1 MKKKSN
7 TASRLKEIMNEN
19 NYKQVD
25 ILKMAK
31 PFCEK
36 YNTPLNK
43 NDLSQY
49 VSGKIEPGQK
59 KIMILAECLNVNPS
73 WLMGLDVP
81 KKSQNS
87 VNQNNLTLEQFLKNI
102 KFDEIEQ
109 KVKEDTKYNLISYID
124 FYDILLYIYPNK
136 FNLLEKEHDFF
147 EEHLENIESVV
158 DEIKKIQEKNPNIK
172 INSNIKLEDLEETIL
187 SSKKNKLYYS
197 IKKYYNKTDI
207 LKEIDK
213 RNYFKICDNFNK
225 PIIDEKTRLNVIE
238 ELIEDILKNLKT
250 Q

>member
-1 MKKKSN
+1 MKKEN
-7 TASRLKEIMNEN
+7 TSIRLKKLMKEN
-19 NYKQVD
+19 NLRQID
-25 ILKMAK
+25 ILNKAK
-31 PFCEK
+31 PFCKQFDIKLGRNDISQYISGKVEPSQKKLSLLAKTLNVNEAWLMGYDVPKDYVKNEK
-36 YNTPLNK
+36 NIK
-43 NDLSQY
+43 NDLN
-49 VSGKIEPGQK
+49 IF
-59 KIMILAECLNVNPS
+59 
-73 WLMGLDVP
+73 LM
-81 KKSQNS
+81 
-87 VNQNNLTLEQFLKNI
+87 NLKYN
-102 KFDEIEQ
+102 EIEQ

-136 FNLLEKEHDFF
+136 FNLLEKEHVFF

-158 DEIKKIQEKNPNIK
+158 NEIKKIQEKNPNIK
-172 INSNIKLEDLEETIL
+172 INSNMKLEDLEETIL

-225 PIIDEKTRLNVIE
+225 PITDEKTRLNTIE
-238 ELIEDILKNLKT
+238 KLIEDILKNLKT